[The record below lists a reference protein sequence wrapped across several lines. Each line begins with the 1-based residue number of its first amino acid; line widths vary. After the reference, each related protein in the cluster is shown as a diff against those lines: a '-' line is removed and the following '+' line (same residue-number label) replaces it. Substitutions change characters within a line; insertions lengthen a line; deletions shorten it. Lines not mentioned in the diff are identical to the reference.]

1 MKEESSRT
9 RSRAI
14 FFFFIKPFFVSFFL
28 LRGGGNEA
36 LDLFLFSFFFHFFF
50 GFPLLDWHRIEFDD
64 VMAPVSKRRLTPSP
78 YKSKDNKQKGEM
90 LRKEKCFFFVNKKK
104 GNNNNS
110 QKKKKLV
117 IRRSDQLIPAA
128 AAAGFCVSD
137 WSPSR
142 PIEVRAFPSDAIVSD
157 RPGLVKKKGS
167 DWVSLFD

>member
-36 LDLFLFSFFFHFFF
+36 LDLFLFSFFSIFFF

-104 GNNNNS
+104 GTTTTAK
-110 QKKKKLV
+110 KKKKLGGQQKKNSSSV
-117 IRRSDQLIPAA
+117 D
-128 AAAGFCVSD
+128 
-137 WSPSR
+137 
-142 PIEVRAFPSDAIVSD
+142 PIS
-157 RPGLVKKKGS
+157 
-167 DWVSLFD
+167 

>member
-1 MKEESSRT
+1 M
-9 RSRAI
+9 
-14 FFFFIKPFFVSFFL
+14 
-28 LRGGGNEA
+28 
-36 LDLFLFSFFFHFFF
+36 
-50 GFPLLDWHRIEFDD
+50 
-64 VMAPVSKRRLTPSP
+64 
-78 YKSKDNKQKGEM
+78 
-90 LRKEKCFFFVNKKK
+90 CFFVNKKK

-157 RPGLVKKKGS
+157 RPGLVKKKVLIGCPCS
-167 DWVSLFD
+167 IESNMIQFGQVLIQ